1 MLKVAN
7 QSRRF
12 KRRDALNLAPDV
24 RHAVVRS
31 SAMKSSILLIIGM
44 QAVPGESGHFHSERS
59 GREATR
65 TEVATFARR
74 AKLAPCME
82 HFRSSGAPKEVL
94 LAQ

>member
-12 KRRDALNLAPDV
+12 NRREALNRASAV
-24 RHAVVRS
+24 RQAVVRS
-31 SAMKSSILLIIGM
+31 SAMKSWTLLMIGM

-59 GREATR
+59 CCEATR

-82 HFRSSGAPKEVL
+82 HFRSSGVPKEIL